1 MSSLFTRLK
10 NSLAADFHDLL
21 DQKEQKNPIALLN
34 QYLRQCE
41 QETDRVRKLV
51 ERQYM
56 LTEEFTKEY
65 REAKAHAE
73 KRQKQ
78 ADLAQQAGES
88 DLYEFAVSEYKRY
101 EERAS
106 RLNEAKSAAIREL
119 EALEQKFEEMKHK
132 LKDMYVKRME
142 LMGRE
147 NIARAHRGMNRVLD
161 PGSGVKPGLRF
172 DEMERY
178 LERLEHQVNTDY
190 HLNTIDERFAQLE
203 KQGKNE
209 EKYTMPQG

>member
-1 MSSLFTRLK
+1 MSTLFTRIK
-10 NSLAADFHDLL
+10 NSIAADFHEML
-21 DQKEQKNPIALLN
+21 DQKEQKNPLSLLN

-51 ERQYM
+51 ERQFI

-65 REAKAHAE
+65 REAKAYAE
-73 KRQKQ
+73 KRKKQ
-78 ADLAQQAGES
+78 ADLALQAGES
-88 DLYEFAVSEYKRY
+88 DLHEFAVNEQQRY
-101 EERAS
+101 DERAA
-106 RLNEAKSAAIREL
+106 RLHEAKLEAKREL
-119 EALEQKFEEMKHK
+119 ETLEQKFEQMKHK

-147 NIARAHRGMNRVLD
+147 NIARAHRGMNKILD
-161 PGSGVKPGLRF
+161 AGTGSKPGLRF

-190 HLNTIDERFAQLE
+190 HFNTIDDRFAQLE
-203 KQGKNE
+203 KQWKKE
-209 EKYTMPQG
+209 EKSTIS

>member
-1 MSSLFTRLK
+1 MSTLFTRIK
-10 NSLAADFHDLL
+10 NSIAADFHEML
-21 DQKEQKNPIALLN
+21 DQKEQKNPISLLN

-51 ERQYM
+51 ERQFI

-73 KRQKQ
+73 KRKRQ
-78 ADLAQQAGES
+78 ADLALQAGES
-88 DLYEFAVSEYKRY
+88 DLHEFAVNEQQRY
-101 EERAS
+101 DERAA
-106 RLNEAKSAAIREL
+106 RMHEAKLEAKREL
-119 EALEQKFEEMKHK
+119 EALEQKFEQMKHK

-147 NIARAHRGMNRVLD
+147 NVARAHRGMNKVLD
-161 PGSGVKPGLRF
+161 SGMGTKPGLRF

-203 KQGKNE
+203 KKWKKE
-209 EKYTMPQG
+209 EKPAIS

>member
-1 MSSLFTRLK
+1 MSTLFTRIK
-10 NSLAADFHDLL
+10 NSIAADFHEML
-21 DQKEQKNPIALLN
+21 DQKEQKNPLSLLN

-51 ERQYM
+51 ERQFI

-65 REAKAHAE
+65 REAKSHAE
-73 KRQKQ
+73 KRKKQ
-78 ADLAQQAGES
+78 ADLALQAGES
-88 DLYEFAVSEYKRY
+88 DLHEFAANEQQRY
-101 EERAS
+101 DERAA
-106 RLNEAKSAAIREL
+106 RLNDAKLEAKREL
-119 EALEQKFEEMKHK
+119 EALEQKFEQMKHK

-147 NIARAHRGMNRVLD
+147 NIARAHRGMNKVLD
-161 PGSGVKPGLRF
+161 AGAGSKPGLRF

-190 HLNTIDERFAQLE
+190 HFNTIDERFAQLE
-203 KQGKNE
+203 KQWKKE
-209 EKYTMPQG
+209 EKTTIS